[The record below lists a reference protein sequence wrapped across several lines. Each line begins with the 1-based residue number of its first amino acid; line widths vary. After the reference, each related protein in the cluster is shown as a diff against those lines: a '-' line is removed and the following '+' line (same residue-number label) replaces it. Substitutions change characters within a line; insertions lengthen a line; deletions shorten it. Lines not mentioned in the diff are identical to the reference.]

1 MRDTGFTGALGG
13 RIALAGFALGLIFLS
28 YRVLHP
34 FLVPLAWG
42 LILVYVSWPLY
53 RRLRAILGR
62 FPNLSAF
69 LMSLMLG
76 LVFVLPLLWV
86 VTTVQSEVPQLYK
99 EADAFL
105 NVLSAAVLVGRNAF
119 YAFVRQGA
127 DFY

>member
-13 RIALAGFALGLIFLS
+13 RIALASFALGLLFLS

-53 RRLRAILGR
+53 RRLRTILGR
-62 FPNLSAF
+62 FPNLGAF

-86 VTTVQSEVPQLYK
+86 VTTVHSEVPQLYK
-99 EADAFL
+99 EAERPP
-105 NVLSAAVLVGRNAF
+105 GRRWSS
-119 YAFVRQGA
+119 VRSTTSFGPW
-127 DFY
+127 